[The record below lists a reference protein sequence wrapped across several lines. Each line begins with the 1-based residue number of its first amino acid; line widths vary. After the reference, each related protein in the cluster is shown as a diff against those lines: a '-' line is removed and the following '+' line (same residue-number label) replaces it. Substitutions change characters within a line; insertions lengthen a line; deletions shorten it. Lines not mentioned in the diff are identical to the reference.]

1 MNESIKILR
10 AEHLGMC
17 FGVRDAISLA
27 TRQAEAGPVTILGEL
42 VHNERVLSHLRERGV
57 QFATDLNQVATPT
70 LLITA
75 HGASEVRINAARATG
90 RTVLEATCPL
100 VQVAHAALKK
110 LVLEGFHPVI
120 IGQRQHI
127 EVRGMTED
135 LEVCDV
141 VLTEAEVDH
150 LGEYPRLGIVSQT
163 TQPIEKVR
171 HLVARIRSRF
181 PQSEIRF
188 RDTVCQPTK
197 LRQQAAET
205 LASECSVVIVIGG
218 LHSNNTRE
226 LVTTCR
232 KHCPRVHHIQAV
244 ADLQPSWFELG
255 EALGLTAGTS
265 TTDEAINEV
274 ENALRAIARQKSAAN
289 QFAIY

>member
-17 FGVRDAISLA
+17 FGVRDAIRLA

-42 VHNERVLSHLRERGV
+42 VHNERVLRHLRERGV
-57 QFATDLNQVATPT
+57 QFATDLNQVATAT

-100 VQVAHAALKK
+100 VHVAHAALKK

-135 LEVCDV
+135 LEVYDV
-141 VLTEAEVDH
+141 VLTEADIDQ
-150 LGEYPRLGIVSQT
+150 LGEYKRLGVVSQT
-163 TQPIEKVR
+163 TQHIEKVR
-171 HLVARIRSRF
+171 HLVARLRSRF

-205 LASECSVVIVIGG
+205 LASKCSVVIVIGG

-232 KHCPRVHHIQAV
+232 KHCQRVHHIQAA
-244 ADLQPSWFELG
+244 ADIQPSWFELG
-255 EALGLTAGTS
+255 ETVGLTAGTS
-265 TTDEAINEV
+265 TTDEAVNEV
-274 ENALRAIARQKSAAN
+274 ENALRAIAKQKSAKD